1 MAKGRDN
8 DQVMGRGTPGETEG
22 GRRPTGVSPG
32 EIGVGPL
39 GQGQRWTAARKREVV
54 LRLFRG
60 EPLDLLSRELGVELY
75 RLEKWRDAALAGME
89 EALKARNGDP
99 LKAELDTAMQRIGEL
114 TMENELLWVRVRRP
128 GPLAKRRSKK

>member
-8 DQVMGRGTPGETEG
+8 DQAMGRGTPGETEG

-32 EIGVGPL
+32 EMGVGPL

-60 EPLDLLSRELGVELY
+60 EPLDLVSRELGVELY

>member
-1 MAKGRDN
+1 MAPERDRS
-8 DQVMGRGTPGETEG
+8 QVEGKVSPGGTEG
-22 GRRPTGVSPG
+22 GRRPTGVPPG
-32 EIGVGPL
+32 EAGVGAL
-39 GQGQRWTAARKREVV
+39 AQGQRWTAPRKREVV
-54 LRLFRG
+54 LRIFRG

-75 RLEKWRDAALAGME
+75 RLEQWREDALAGME

>member
-1 MAKGRDN
+1 VTKENREMAKGRDN
-8 DQVMGRGTPGETEG
+8 NQAMGRGAPGETE
-22 GRRPTGVSPG
+22 
-32 EIGVGPL
+32 VGPL
-39 GQGQRWTAARKREVV
+39 GPGQRWTAARKREVV

>member
-1 MAKGRDN
+1 MAKGRGN

-75 RLEKWRDAALAGME
+75 RLDKWRDVALAGME

>member
-8 DQVMGRGTPGETEG
+8 DQVMGRGAPGETEG

-39 GQGQRWTAARKREVV
+39 GQRQRWTAARKRQVV

>member
-1 MAKGRDN
+1 MGKGRDSE
-8 DQVMGRGTPGETEG
+8 QVMGRGTPGETEG

-60 EPLDLLSRELGVELY
+60 EPLDLISREVGVELY

>member
-1 MAKGRDN
+1 MTKGRDSE
-8 DQVMGRGTPGETEG
+8 QVMGRRTPGETEG

-54 LRLFRG
+54 LLIFRG
-60 EPLDLLSRELGVELY
+60 ESLDLLSRELGVELY

-99 LKAELDTAMQRIGEL
+99 LQAELDTAMQRLGEL

-128 GPLAKRRSKK
+128 GPLATRRSKK

>member
-1 MAKGRDN
+1 MAKGRDSE
-8 DQVMGRGTPGETEG
+8 QVMGRGTPGETEG

>member
-8 DQVMGRGTPGETEG
+8 DQAMGRGTPGETEG

-32 EIGVGPL
+32 EIGVGPQ

-89 EALKARNGDP
+89 EALKTRNGDP

-128 GPLAKRRSKK
+128 GPLVKRRSKK